1 MKLYS
6 DAYAPNP
13 RRVLWTMAE
22 KAITDIEV
30 IALNLQ
36 AGEHRQPGFLAL
48 AGVPA
53 IPQLVLDDGTV
64 IGESIAI
71 CRYLES
77 LHPEPNLFGRT
88 PLETALIETWMRRA
102 EMMFATPL
110 MHAVRYGH
118 PALAAVEPNQSPERA
133 ASARAAA
140 DAALPLFERQLQGR
154 AWLCGDR
161 LTIADIVA
169 GSGLGFARL
178 IGYEVGEACPN
189 MARWAKAALERP
201 GAKPKR

>member
-22 KAITDIEV
+22 KAISDIDLV
-30 IALNLQ
+30 PMDLQ
-36 AGEHRQPGFLAL
+36 AGEHREPAFLEM

-53 IPQLVLDDGTV
+53 VPQLVLDDGTV

-88 PLETALIETWMRRA
+88 PLETALIETWMRGPR
-102 EMMFATPL
+102 
-110 MHAVRYGH
+110 
-118 PALAAVEPNQSPERA
+118 
-133 ASARAAA
+133 
-140 DAALPLFERQLQGR
+140 
-154 AWLCGDR
+154 
-161 LTIADIVA
+161 
-169 GSGLGFARL
+169 
-178 IGYEVGEACPN
+178 
-189 MARWAKAALERP
+189 
-201 GAKPKR
+201 